1 MPIKTLTKQDYIA
14 LVEKLQKHDEL
25 YYAKSTPEI
34 SDYEYD
40 QLLKEAEKIEHEHP
54 DWILASSPTQRVTE
68 ALTEGFKS
76 VIHKVPMLSL
86 ANTYSQEEVED
97 FLKRVEKGLDGQH
110 SDFYLELKMDGI
122 AITALFEKGK
132 FVRGSTRG
140 DGKKGDD
147 ITSNMKTIR
156 HLPLK
161 LKGPFIPD
169 RLEVRGE
176 VFMTKAVFQELNKE
190 KELLG
195 EEPWAN
201 PRNAAAGS
209 LKLLDPKEVSHRK
222 LSIVFYGIAEDSS
235 NTSETQEETH
245 VFLEELGLPVSPPSL
260 RQKDHSVQKIL
271 AFAEGVE
278 KQRSS
283 LPYDIDGIVIKVNKL
298 KWQLALGA
306 TGKHQRWAVAYKFAP
321 EQALTQILDI
331 TVQVGRTGVL
341 TPVAEL
347 KPVFLAGSTIARATL
362 HNQEEIARKDIRIHD
377 YVLIEK
383 GGDVIP
389 KVVSVDL
396 TKRSSSVKPWHMPKC
411 CPACQAPVFHI
422 EEEVA
427 IRCVNEECPAQ
438 KLGKLQFFTSKHA
451 MDIGHLGE
459 KVVEQLF
466 TKGFVTCISDIY
478 KLTEKE
484 LSQLEGFKEKSIVNL
499 LESIEKSKACT
510 LPKLI
515 LGLGIKYVGQ
525 GTAETL
531 AQVALDIHT
540 LAKMSLE
547 ELLEIEG
554 VGDKVAVAVHDFF
567 ANKENKQE
575 IARLIELGVTPAPLQ
590 TTFDSSHPFFGKTF
604 VLTGTL
610 EHFTRSQASD
620 FIKQKGGKVS
630 SSISAKTD
638 YLLAGE
644 EAGSKLDK
652 AKKLSVAIL
661 TEEQFEKML

>member
-1 MPIKTLTKQDYIA
+1 MTRQDYIA

-25 YYAKSTPEI
+25 YYTKSKPEI

-40 QLLKEAEKIEHEHP
+40 LLLKEVEKIEVEHP

-68 ALTEGFKS
+68 ALTNGFTS
-76 VIHKVPMLSL
+76 VTHAVPMLSL
-86 ANTYSQEEVED
+86 ANTYSQGEVED

-110 SDFYLELKMDGI
+110 PDFYLELKMDGI
-122 AITALFEKGK
+122 AITALFEKGQ

-156 HLPLK
+156 SLPLM
-161 LKGPFIPD
+161 LKGSHIPD

-176 VFMTKAVFQELNKE
+176 VFMSKAVFQELNKE
-190 KELLG
+190 KELEG
-195 EEPWAN
+195 EELWAN

-209 LKLLDPKEVSHRK
+209 LKLLDPKEVAHRK
-222 LSIVFYGIAEDSS
+222 LSIVFYAVAEDSS
-235 NTSETQEETH
+235 NSCETQEEVH
-245 VFLEELGLPVSPPSL
+245 GFLEGLGLPVSPSSL
-260 RQKDHSVQKIL
+260 RQKERVVEKVL
-271 AFAEGVE
+271 AFAEFVE
-278 KQRSS
+278 KKRSS

-347 KPVFLAGSTIARATL
+347 KPVFLAGSKIARATL
-362 HNQEEIARKDIRIHD
+362 HNQEEVARKDIRIHD
-377 YVLIEK
+377 FVWIEK

-396 TKRSSSVKPWHMPKC
+396 TKRSEGLKPWHMPKC

-422 EEEVA
+422 PEEVA
-427 IRCVNEECPAQ
+427 IRCVNEACPSQ
-438 KLGKLQFFTSKHA
+438 RLGKIQFFASKYA

-466 TKGFVTCISDIY
+466 TKGFVKRMSDIY
-478 KLTEKE
+478 LLKKE
-484 LSQLEGFKEKSIVNL
+484 DLCQLEGFKEKSIENL
-499 LESIEKSKACT
+499 LESIEKSKSCT
-510 LPKLI
+510 LSRLI

-525 GTAETL
+525 GTAEAL
-531 AQVALDIHT
+531 AQAALDIHT
-540 LAKMSLE
+540 LAKMPLE
-547 ELLEIEG
+547 ELLEVEG
-554 VGDKVAVAVHDFF
+554 VGAKVASSIHEFF
-567 ANKENKQE
+567 ADKENKE
-575 IARLIELGVTPAPLQ
+575 EVSKLLELGVTPAPLQ
-590 TTFDSSHPFFGKTF
+590 TAFDSNHPFYGKTF

-610 EHFTRSQASD
+610 ESLTRSQASEM
-620 FIKQKGGKVS
+620 IKQKGGKVS

-661 TEEQFEKML
+661 SEKQFEKML

>member
-1 MPIKTLTKQDYIA
+1 MRCNPVTKQDYIS
-14 LVEKLQKHDEL
+14 LVEKIQKYDEL

-40 QLLKEAEKIEHEHP
+40 LLLKELEKIELENP
-54 DWILASSPTQRVTE
+54 DWILATSPTQRVQE

-76 VIHKVPMLSL
+76 VLHTVPMLSL
-86 ANTYSQEEVED
+86 ANTYSKEEIED

-110 SDFYLELKMDGI
+110 ADFYAELKMDGI
-122 AITALFEKGK
+122 AVTALFEKGH
-132 FVRGSTRG
+132 FIRGSTRG

-147 ITSNMKTIR
+147 ITANMKTIR
-156 HLPLK
+156 SLPLQ
-161 LKGPFIPD
+161 LVADNIPD
-169 RLEVRGE
+169 LLEVRGE
-176 VFMTKAVFQELNKE
+176 VFMTKAVFEELNKE
-190 KELLG
+190 KQALG

-209 LKLLDPKEVSHRK
+209 LKLLDPKEVAHRK
-222 LSIVFYGIAEDSS
+222 LSIVFYGIAKDTSS
-235 NTSETQEETH
+235 SCHTQEEVH
-245 VFLEELGLPVSPPSL
+245 VFLEALSLPVSPSSL
-260 RQKDHSVQKIL
+260 RQKSDTIDEIL
-271 AFAEGVE
+271 AFAQKVE
-278 KQRSS
+278 KQRDS

-298 KWQLALGA
+298 KWQQALGA

-347 KPVFLAGSTIARATL
+347 NPVLLAGSKISRATL

-377 YVLIEK
+377 FVLIEK

-389 KVVSVDL
+389 KVVAVDL
-396 TKRSSSVKPWHMPKC
+396 AKRSSSTKPWHMPC
-411 CPACQAPVFHI
+411 SCPSCGATVCHI
-422 EEEVA
+422 EGEVA
-427 IRCVNEECPAQ
+427 VRCVNEECFEQ

-466 TKGFVTCISDIY
+466 TKEFVKSIPDIY
-478 KLTEKE
+478 LLTEKE
-484 LSQLEGFKEKSIVNL
+484 LSQLEGFKEKSIANL
-499 LESIEKSKACT
+499 LESIEKSKDCT
-510 LPKLI
+510 LARLI

-525 GTAETL
+525 GTAEAL
-531 AQVALDIHT
+531 AGAALDIHT
-540 LAKMSLE
+540 LAKMPLE
-547 ELLEIEG
+547 ALKEIEG
-554 VGDKVAVAVHDFF
+554 VGEKVAVAVHEFF
-567 ANKENKQE
+567 MDPKNERE
-575 IARLIELGVTPAPLQ
+575 IAELIKLGVRPAPLQ
-590 TTFDSSHPFFGKTF
+590 TVFDDTHPFYGKTF

-610 EHFTRSQASD
+610 TNLTRTQASD
-620 FIKQKGGKVS
+620 LIKQKGGKVS

-652 AKKLSVAIL
+652 AKKLFVSIL
-661 TEEQFEKML
+661 TEEQFQNML

>member
-1 MPIKTLTKQDYIA
+1 MTKQDYVD

-40 QLLKEAEKIEHEHP
+40 QLLKEVEKIEHEHP

-76 VIHKVPMLSL
+76 VTHKIPMLSL
-86 ANTYSQEEVED
+86 ANTYSQEEVQD
-97 FLKRVEKGLDGQH
+97 FLKRVEKGLDGQR

-122 AITALFEKGK
+122 AITALYEKGH

-156 HLPLK
+156 SLPLL
-161 LKGPFIPD
+161 LKGAHVPD
-169 RLEVRGE
+169 LLEVRGE
-176 VFMTKAVFQELNKE
+176 VFMTKAVFEELNKE
-190 KELLG
+190 KELEG

-209 LKLLDPKEVSHRK
+209 LKLLDPKEVFHRK
-222 LSIVFYGIAEDSS
+222 LSIVFYGVAEDSS
-235 NTSETQEETH
+235 SSLETQEEVH
-245 VFLEELGLPVSPPSL
+245 PFLEKLGLPVTPSSL
-260 RQKDHSVQKIL
+260 REKDHSVEKIL
-271 AFAEGVE
+271 AFAERVE
-278 KQRSS
+278 KKRHS

-321 EQALTQILDI
+321 EQALTEILDI

-362 HNQEEIARKDIRIHD
+362 HNQEEIARKDIRVHD

-396 TKRSSSVKPWHMPKC
+396 TKRSSSVKPWHMPKH
-411 CPACQAPVFHI
+411 CPACQALVSHI
-422 EEEVA
+422 EGEVA
-427 IRCVNEECPAQ
+427 IRCVNEECPSQ
-438 KLGKLQFFTSKHA
+438 RLGKIQFFASKYA

-459 KVVEQLF
+459 KNVEQLF
-466 TKGFVTCISDIY
+466 TKGLVTRLSDIY
-478 KLTEKE
+478 RLTKE
-484 LSQLEGFKEKSIVNL
+484 DLFVLEGFKEKSIVNL
-499 LESIEKSKACT
+499 LESIEKSKECT
-510 LPKLI
+510 LPRLI

-525 GTAETL
+525 GTAEAL

-554 VGDKVAVAVHDFF
+554 VGEKVAYAVHEFF
-567 ANKENKQE
+567 ADSENQQE
-575 IARLIELGVTPAPLQ
+575 IADLIKLGVTPAPLQ
-590 TTFDSSHPFFGKTF
+590 TTFDSSHPFFGKSF

-610 EHFTRSQASD
+610 ERLTRSQASD
-620 FIKQKGGKVS
+620 LIKQKGGKVL

-652 AKKLSVAIL
+652 AKKLAVPIL
-661 TEEQFEKML
+661 TEGEFEKML

>member
-1 MPIKTLTKQDYIA
+1 MTKQDYIA

-40 QLLKEAEKIEHEHP
+40 QLLKHVEKIENEHP
-54 DWILASSPTQRVTE
+54 DWILASSPTQRVGE

-76 VIHKVPMLSL
+76 VIHKIPMLSL
-86 ANTYSQEEVED
+86 ANTYSQEEVGD
-97 FLKRVEKGLDGQH
+97 FLKRVEKGLDGQQ
-110 SDFYLELKMDGI
+110 SEFYLELKMDGI
-122 AITALFEKGK
+122 AVTAVFEKGQ

-147 ITSNMKTIR
+147 ITLNMKTIR
-156 HLPLK
+156 ALPLQ
-161 LKGPFIPD
+161 LTGQHIPD
-169 RLEVRGE
+169 FLEVRGE
-176 VFMTKAVFQELNKE
+176 VFMPKSVFQELNKE

-209 LKLLDPKEVSHRK
+209 LKLLDSKEVSHRK
-222 LSIVFYGIAEDSS
+222 LSIVFYAVAEDSS
-235 NTSETQEETH
+235 SSCETQEEVH
-245 VFLEELGLPVSPPSL
+245 PFLEKLGLPVTPSFF
-260 RQKDHSVQKIL
+260 RKKERESGNIL
-271 AFAEGVE
+271 AFAKSVE
-278 KQRSS
+278 EKRSS
-283 LPYDIDGIVIKVNKL
+283 MPYEIDGIVIKVNKL

-321 EQALTQILDI
+321 EQALTEILGI

-347 KPVFLAGSTIARATL
+347 HPVFLAGSKIARATL
-362 HNQEEIARKDIRIHD
+362 HNQEEVARKDIRIHD
-377 YVLIEK
+377 SVWIEK

-389 KVVSVDL
+389 KVVQVDL
-396 TKRSSSVKPWHMPKC
+396 AKRPASAKVWHMPTC
-411 CPACQAPVFHI
+411 CPVCEAPVFHI
-422 EEEVA
+422 PSEVA

-438 KLGKLQFFTSKHA
+438 KLGKIQFFASKHA
-451 MDIGHLGE
+451 MDIGNLGE

-466 TKGFVTCISDIY
+466 DKGFVTSISDIY
-478 KLTEKE
+478 RLSEKE
-484 LSQLEGFKEKSIVNL
+484 LCQLDGFKEKSISNL
-499 LESIEKSKACT
+499 LESIEKSKSCT
-510 LPKLI
+510 LPRLI

-525 GTAETL
+525 GTAEAL
-531 AQVALDIHT
+531 AQAALDMHA
-540 LAKMSLE
+540 LSKMSLE

-554 VGDKVAVAVHDFF
+554 VGDKVALAVHEFF
-567 ANKENKQE
+567 ADKKNIQE
-575 IARLIELGVTPAPLQ
+575 IAALMDLGVTPAPLQ
-590 TTFDSSHPFFGKTF
+590 TVFDSAHPFYGKTF

-610 EHFTRSQASD
+610 ENLTRSQASD
-620 FIKQKGGKVS
+620 LIKQKGGKVS

-661 TEEQFEKML
+661 TEKEFERML

>member
-1 MPIKTLTKQDYIA
+1 MTKQDYIA

-25 YYAKSTPEI
+25 YYAKSKPEI

-40 QLLKEAEKIEHEHP
+40 LLLKEVEKVELEHP

-68 ALTEGFKS
+68 ALTNGFTS
-76 VIHKVPMLSL
+76 VTHAVPMLSL
-86 ANTYSQEEVED
+86 ANTYSLEEVQD
-97 FLKRVEKGLDGQH
+97 YLKRVEKGLDGQH

-122 AITALFEKGK
+122 AVTALFEKGH

-156 HLPLK
+156 SLPLT
-161 LKGPFIPD
+161 LKGLHVPD
-169 RLEVRGE
+169 RLEIRGE
-176 VFMTKAVFQELNKE
+176 VFMSKAVFQELNKE
-190 KELLG
+190 KELEG
-195 EEPWAN
+195 EELWAN

-209 LKLLDPKEVSHRK
+209 LKLLDPKEVAHRK
-222 LSIVFYGIAEDSS
+222 LSIVFYAIAEDSS
-235 NTSETQEETH
+235 NSCEAQEEVH
-245 VFLEELGLPVSPPSL
+245 GFLEGLGLPISPSSL
-260 RQKDHSVQKIL
+260 RQKEHAVENIL
-271 AFAEGVE
+271 AFAEFIE
-278 KQRSS
+278 KKRNS

-321 EQALTQILDI
+321 EQALTKILDI

-347 KPVFLAGSTIARATL
+347 SPVFLAGSTIARATL

-377 YVLIEK
+377 FVWIEK

-396 TKRSSSVKPWHMPKC
+396 TKRSAHVTPWHMPKC
-411 CPACQAPVFHI
+411 CPACSAPVFHI
-422 EEEVA
+422 PDEVA
-427 IRCVNEECPAQ
+427 IRCVNEACPLQ
-438 KLGKLQFFTSKHA
+438 RLGKIQFFAGKYA

-466 TKGFVTCISDIY
+466 TKGFVAHNSDIY
-478 KLTEKE
+478 RLKKE
-484 LSQLEGFKEKSIVNL
+484 DLCQLEGFKEKSIENL
-499 LESIEKSKACT
+499 LESIEKSKSCT
-510 LPKLI
+510 LSRLI

-525 GTAETL
+525 GTAEAL
-531 AQVALDIHT
+531 AQAALDIHT

-554 VGDKVAVAVHDFF
+554 VGNKVAFSIHEFF
-567 ANKENKQE
+567 ADKENKE
-575 IARLIELGVTPAPLQ
+575 ELENLLAFGVTPAPLQ
-590 TTFDSSHPFFGKTF
+590 TSFDSAHPFYGKTF

-610 EHFTRSQASD
+610 EGLTRSQASEM
-620 FIKQKGGKVS
+620 IKQKGGKVS

-652 AKKLSVAIL
+652 AKKLSIAIL
-661 TEEQFEKML
+661 SEKQFEKML